1 MQVAKELQE
10 KYPDIGGVF
19 SVDLVAIAFLREAMK
34 KGINVPKLLQL
45 VGYDGSFVSH
55 MTYPSFPS
63 VVQPYEGLAQQ
74 AVSVLYQLMN
84 KGTLAS

>member
-1 MQVAKELQE
+1 
-10 KYPDIGGVF
+10 
-19 SVDLVAIAFLREAMK
+19 MK
-34 KGINVPKLLQL
+34 QGINVPEELRL
-45 VGYDGSFVSH
+45 VGYNGSFVSH

-84 KGTLAS
+84 RGTLDKLTYELDVYMNEKK